1 MKRQI
6 IKSEKGSYS
15 SQRYRPLSKRN
26 PRGGVMDI
34 THGPLSRSPNLVL
47 EDQGW
52 LAGGYVDVGSD
63 QSPVSSC
70 DRYNNGPQVDPHP
83 DLRNL

>member
-1 MKRQI
+1 MGHRA
-6 IKSEKGSYS
+6 G
-15 SQRYRPLSKRN
+15 
-26 PRGGVMDI
+26 
-34 THGPLSRSPNLVL
+34 SPNLVL

-70 DRYNNGPQVDPHP
+70 DRCNNGPQMDPHP
-83 DLRNL
+83 NPRNL